1 MAEPIWSVSA
11 GVHYY
16 DNYAFL
22 RKSEAC
28 ILLVVAIFME
38 NIGKWSRPQ
47 KRVDA
52 GIREPKPPKV
62 GSCWLAAQHY
72 LLYSS
77 LQLCSLLLQN
87 SEGSHTVRLLCTQPR
102 PKTIITIFFH
112 DQRYYIPFYLWSYL
126 WPRQYIIIRVRIDGG
141 VGGLNPPPQPS
152 KPTIL
157 VKI

>member
-1 MAEPIWSVSA
+1 MDISA

-28 ILLVVAIFME
+28 ILLVVAILFIE
-38 NIGKWSRPQ
+38 NIGKWFRPQ

-52 GIREPKPPKV
+52 RIREPKSPKV

-77 LQLCSLLLQN
+77 LQLGSLLLLN
-87 SEGSHTVRLLCTQPR
+87 SEGSHSVRL
-102 PKTIITIFFH
+102 
-112 DQRYYIPFYLWSYL
+112 
-126 WPRQYIIIRVRIDGG
+126 
-141 VGGLNPPPQPS
+141 
-152 KPTIL
+152 
-157 VKI
+157 